1 VLYKGNKNQYNQ
13 FIIQTFKNTEVYWIK
28 NFLIILYSFKHLIK
42 KKKKKKKKKIIN
54 FNYYLINQL
63 FLIFYKHIIKYI

>member
-42 KKKKKKKKKIIN
+42 KKKKKKKKK
-54 FNYYLINQL
+54 L
-63 FLIFYKHIIKYI
+63 